1 MSATPPTGELRGS
14 EAPGAH
20 PASGVAST
28 AAASPA
34 RQSLLQAGRPTLLPR
49 HFAWRLL
56 LLRFFV
62 NAVSLALTA
71 IIVPHIF
78 FAGNYR
84 ILTWLLVSAAF
95 GLLNAFIKPLVQ
107 VVMLP
112 FMFVSYGL
120 VVVLINAIMLWI
132 LDLIFP
138 TRFIVDHVFWALLGG
153 MVFGL
158 LSGFLENLLGLTP
171 PIFEGNPEALR
182 EEIKLKRRERGLV
195 ETQLLAVTAGS
206 ETPEEEATPTP
217 VGAPEDRESAEEL
230 GAHELTVATPP
241 IDTDA
246 ESAPVDGAV
255 RSPDSTTDSTEP
267 AAP

>member
-1 MSATPPTGELRGS
+1 MSVAPPTGELRGP
-14 EAPGAH
+14 EAAGAH
-20 PASGVAST
+20 PASSSAST
-28 AAASPA
+28 AAAIPA
-34 RQSLLQAGRPTLLPR
+34 KRPLLQAGRPTLLPR

-56 LLRFFV
+56 LLRFLV

-71 IIVPHIF
+71 IIVPHIY

-132 LDLIFP
+132 LDVIFP
-138 TRFIVDHVFWALLGG
+138 TRFIVDHLLWALLGG
-153 MVFGL
+153 IVFGL

-171 PIFEGNPEALR
+171 PIFEGKPEALV
-182 EEIKLKRRERGLV
+182 EEIQRHKRGLV
-195 ETQLLAVTAGS
+195 ETQLMAATAAP
-206 ETPEEEATPTP
+206 ETPEIATTGPLP
-217 VGAPEDRESAEEL
+217 DAAEGGESAVTEVH
-230 GAHELTVATPP
+230 GP
-241 IDTDA
+241 
-246 ESAPVDGAV
+246 G
-255 RSPDSTTDSTEP
+255 STTGSTKAVEP
-267 AAP
+267 

>member
-1 MSATPPTGELRGS
+1 MSVAPPTGELRGP
-14 EAPGAH
+14 EAPEEH
-20 PASGVAST
+20 PALSSAST

-34 RQSLLQAGRPTLLPR
+34 KRPLLQAGRPTLLPR

-56 LLRFFV
+56 LLRFLV

-120 VVVLINAIMLWI
+120 VVILINAIMLWI
-132 LDLIFP
+132 LDVIFP
-138 TRFIVDHVFWALLGG
+138 TRFIVDHLLWALLGG
-153 MVFGL
+153 IVFGL

-171 PIFEGNPEALR
+171 PIFEGKPEALV
-182 EEIKLKRRERGLV
+182 EEIQRHKRGLV
-195 ETQLLAVTAGS
+195 ETQLLAATAGT
-206 ETPEEEATPTP
+206 ETPEVATTGPP
-217 VGAPEDRESAEEL
+217 ADAAEGGESAVTEIREP
-230 GAHELTVATPP
+230 G
-241 IDTDA
+241 
-246 ESAPVDGAV
+246 
-255 RSPDSTTDSTEP
+255 STTGSTEAVEP
-267 AAP
+267 

>member
-1 MSATPPTGELRGS
+1 VAPSSDERS
-14 EAPGAH
+14 ESQDLHALPAPGTQSM
-20 PASGVAST
+20 PDASRG
-28 AAASPA
+28 
-34 RQSLLQAGRPTLLPR
+34 RQPWLQAGRPTLLPR

-56 LLRFFV
+56 LLRFLV

-132 LDLIFP
+132 LDFVFP
-138 TRFIVDHVFWALLGG
+138 TRFAVDHLLWALVGG
-153 MVFGL
+153 IVFGL

-171 PIFEGNPEALR
+171 PIFEGRPEALK
-182 EEIKLKRRERGLV
+182 EEIDRRKHGIV
-195 ETQLLAVTAGS
+195 ETQILEVT
-206 ETPEEEATPTP
+206 EERCAQEHPMVPSPTNAE
-217 VGAPEDRESAEEL
+217 GED
-230 GAHELTVATPP
+230 TVVVN
-241 IDTDA
+241 DA
-246 ESAPVDGAV
+246 ESQDSAPG
-255 RSPDSTTDSTEP
+255 PTET

>member
-1 MSATPPTGELRGS
+1 MSVAPPTGELRGP
-14 EAPGAH
+14 ETPGAH
-20 PASGVAST
+20 PAAGAIST
-28 AAASPA
+28 PEASPA
-34 RQSLLQAGRPTLLPR
+34 KRPLLQAGRPTLLPR

-62 NAVSLALTA
+62 NAMSLALTA

-132 LDLIFP
+132 LDVLFP
-138 TRFIVDHVFWALLGG
+138 TRFIVDHLLWALLGG
-153 MVFGL
+153 IVFGL

-171 PIFEGNPEALR
+171 PIFEGKPEALV
-182 EEIKLKRRERGLV
+182 EEIQRHKRGLV
-195 ETQLLAVTAGS
+195 ETQLLAATAGP
-206 ETPEEEATPTP
+206 ETPEIATTAPP
-217 VGAPEDRESAEEL
+217 VGAVEGDESAVTEIREP
-230 GAHELTVATPP
+230 G
-241 IDTDA
+241 
-246 ESAPVDGAV
+246 
-255 RSPDSTTDSTEP
+255 STTGSTEAVEP
-267 AAP
+267 

>member
-1 MSATPPTGELRGS
+1 MSMAPSTGELSEPETPSAPDTSGS
-14 EAPGAH
+14 PQTPDKG
-20 PASGVAST
+20 PAKQ
-28 AAASPA
+28 PW
-34 RQSLLQAGRPTLLPR
+34 LQAGRPTLLPR

-56 LLRFFV
+56 LLRFLV

-132 LDLIFP
+132 LDIIFP
-138 TRFIVDHVFWALLGG
+138 TRFIVDHLLWALVGG
-153 MVFGL
+153 LVFGL
-158 LSGFLENLLGLTP
+158 LSGFFENLLGLTP
-171 PIFEGNPEALR
+171 PIFEGEPEALR
-182 EEIKLKRRERGLV
+182 EEIKNKRRGRGLV
-195 ETQLLAVTAGS
+195 ETQIL
-206 ETPEEEATPTP
+206 EATEERSAQEHAMVPPPT
-217 VGAPEDRESAEEL
+217 
-230 GAHELTVATPP
+230 
-241 IDTDA
+241 DTDDEDTLVFSGV
-246 ESAPVDGAV
+246 ESQ
-255 RSPDSTTDSTEP
+255 DSATGPTET